1 MTVTTAYTYS
11 PADVIQAFNK
21 ISATLFSG
29 KTAETIPRML
39 ITAGVQASGKTY
51 LLEKS
56 LLTSGQYANYVRLYK
71 PEYREEHPQYAQMV
85 KLGKL
90 HAYEHSEDFVREVC
104 GKLFEEAFRRKLD
117 IIIECAFDS
126 IEFAALPS
134 AATASGYQLE
144 AHIVACGHA
153 FAFLSNVKRGLKSLE
168 KSELERF
175 VRSSDLKTSMN
186 NAHAV
191 ICQLEDAAKTVEGSQ
206 IYLYERGLGALKE
219 RVLRGHSTCTRN
231 AQGALELTS
240 TGQPYSYDTYESIA
254 SNTVNSLAERDEMIK
269 ECHLALQK
277 TAQYAEQIPE
287 FVYNALYSRIVK
299 YVNR

>member
-1 MTVTTAYTYS
+1 MTATTAYTHS
-11 PADVIQAFNK
+11 AADVTQAFNT
-21 ISATLFSG
+21 ISATVFAG
-29 KTAETIPRML
+29 KTAEATPRML

-51 LLEKS
+51 LLEKN
-56 LLTSGQYANYVRLYK
+56 LLTSGRYANYVRLYK
-71 PEYREEHPQYAQMV
+71 PEYREQHPQYAQMAEQ
-85 KLGKL
+85 GNL
-90 HAYEHSEDFVREVC
+90 HAYEHTETFVREVC
-104 GKLFEEAFRRKLD
+104 GRLFEEAFRRKLD

-126 IEFAALPS
+126 VEFATLPG

-144 AHIVACGHA
+144 THIVACGHA
-153 FAFLSNVKRGLKSLE
+153 FAFLSNIKRGLKSLQA
-168 KSELERF
+168 SQLERF
-175 VRSSDLKTSMN
+175 VRSADLKASMN

-191 ICQLEDAAKTVEGSQ
+191 IFELENATKTVEGSQ

-231 AQGALELTS
+231 AQGGLELTS
-240 TGQPYSYDTYESIA
+240 TGQPYSYEMYESIA
-254 SNTVNSLAERDEMIK
+254 SNAVNSLAERDEMVR

-277 TAQYAEQIPE
+277 TAHYAEQIPE